1 MEGAKVLFIFS
12 IIFTAFAFDF
22 SNGWHDAANSIA
34 TVVSTRV
41 LSPMQAVIWAA
52 FFNFVAAF
60 TFGTA
65 VAKTIG
71 GGLIDIR
78 VVDPPVILAGLLGA
92 ITWNVVT
99 WRLGLPSS
107 SSHALVGGYA
117 GAAVAK
123 AGVAAIVW
131 SGWIKVIAFIFL
143 SPLIGLALGW
153 LFMKTATGLL
163 RYSAPGPVTTWSR
176 RMQLVSAAS
185 YSLAHGTNDAQKTMG
200 IIVGLLVA
208 SQGLFASATSQF
220 HFMNLTTTKEIPV
233 WVILSAH
240 AAIALGTLSGGW
252 RIVRT
257 MGQKIT
263 KLQPIGGFCAET
275 AGAVTVFGAS
285 ALGIPVS
292 TTHTITGA
300 LVGVGSSRRLSAVKW
315 GVAGRIVWAWVLT
328 IPAAAFVG
336 YVLRLIFA
344 RF

>member
-1 MEGAKVLFIFS
+1 MSGSVLFVLF
-12 IIFTAFAFDF
+12 IIFTAFLFDF

-41 LSPMQAVIWAA
+41 LSPMQAVAWAA

-65 VAKTIG
+65 VAKTVG

-78 VVDPPVILAGLLGA
+78 VVDPRVILTGLIGA
-92 ITWNVVT
+92 IAWNVIT
-99 WRLGLPSS
+99 WRYGLPSS

-123 AGVAAIVW
+123 AGWHAIIW
-131 SGWIKVIAFIFL
+131 SGWVKVVAFIFI
-143 SPLIGLALGW
+143 SPIVGLILGW
-153 LFMKTATGLL
+153 TLMSTARLL
-163 RYSAPGPVTTWSR
+163 LHYSPPGPVAVWSR
-176 RMQLVSAAS
+176 RLQLVSAGA

-208 SQGLFASATSQF
+208 SGGLFASPASPF
-220 HFMNLTTTKEIPV
+220 HFMDLKTTQVIPV
-233 WVILSAH
+233 WVILTAH

-257 MGQKIT
+257 MGQRIT

-275 AGAVTVFGAS
+275 AGAITVFGAS
-285 ALGIPVS
+285 AFGIPVS

-300 LVGVGSSRRLSAVKW
+300 LVGVGSSHRLSAVKW

-328 IPAAAFVG
+328 IPMAGLIGFVG
-336 YVLRLIFA
+336 SAIA
-344 RF
+344 RRF